1 MRILIIG
8 EGGRESALAAKLQKD
23 NRITKMFFANGNAS
37 TDAIGQNVQLEEIKE
52 LRDFAIKEKVDLT
65 IVGPEAPLVA
75 GLKDEF
81 KKHDL
86 KVFGPDQKVAS
97 LEGSKA
103 FSKKFMQTYDIKTAK
118 AMVFDSYN
126 EAKAYVQNH
135 EFPLVIKASGLAGG
149 KGVVI
154 CDTLEEAEATIHDFM
169 IRRIYGDAGI
179 RLVIEEFLQ
188 GFEASIIA
196 FSNGDKLFPCIA
208 AKDYKKAGNGDK
220 GPNTGGMG
228 SVAPSP
234 EFTAEHSADF
244 EKNILAPTITGLKAE
259 GFSFKGIIFFGLMVT
274 KKGTYLLEYNM
285 RFGDPETQVLMALM
299 ENNLLD
305 VINDCMNGKDIE
317 LKFKNEKAVCLV
329 MCSGGYPRNIE
340 LGFEITGEDK
350 VKHSQLLYAGAVRK
364 GDKIVSNGGRVLN
377 LVATG
382 ATYDEAR
389 KKVYEDAI
397 PVHFD
402 YSFYREDIGKF

>member
-23 NRITKMFFANGNAS
+23 VRVTKMFFANGNAS
-37 TDAIGQNVQLEEIKE
+37 TDAIGQNVHMSEIKE

-81 KKHDL
+81 KKHGL
-86 KVFGPDQKVAS
+86 KVFGPNQKVAS

-118 AMVFDSYN
+118 AVVFDSYN
-126 EAKAYVQNH
+126 EAKEYVQKH
-135 EFPLVIKASGLAGG
+135 EYPLVIKASGLAGG

-154 CDTLEEAEATIHDFM
+154 CDTVEEAEATIHDFM

-196 FSNGDKLFPCIA
+196 FSNGEKLFPCIPV
-208 AKDYKKAGNGDK
+208 KDYKKAGNGDK

-244 EKNILAPTITGLKAE
+244 EKNILTPTITGLKAE

-274 KKGTYLLEYNM
+274 KNGTYLLEYNM

-305 VINDCMNGKDIE
+305 VIMDCMNGKDID
-317 LKFKNEKAVCLV
+317 LKFKDEKAVCLV

-340 LGFEITGEDK
+340 LGFEILGEDK
-350 VKHSQLLYAGAVRK
+350 VKHSQLLYAGAIKK
-364 GDKIVSNGGRVLN
+364 GNKVVSNGGRVLN
-377 LVATG
+377 IIATG

-389 KKVYEDAI
+389 KKVYEDAL

>member
-196 FSNGDKLFPCIA
+196 FSNGEKLFPCIA

-305 VINDCMNGKDIE
+305 VINDCMNGKDID

>member
-8 EGGRESALAAKLQKD
+8 EGGRESALAAKLQND
-23 NRITKMFFANGNAS
+23 PRISKMFFANGNAT
-37 TDAIGQNVQLEEIKE
+37 TDVIGKNVHLSEIKE
-52 LRDFAIKEKVDLT
+52 LRDFAIKEKIDLT

-86 KVFGPDQKVAS
+86 KVFGPNQKVAS

-118 AMVFDSYN
+118 AVVFDSYN
-126 EAKAYVQNH
+126 DAKEYVQTQQY
-135 EFPLVIKASGLAGG
+135 PLVVKASGLAGG

-154 CDTLEEAEATIHDFM
+154 CDNLEEAEATIHDFM

-179 RLVIEEFLQ
+179 RLVIEEYLE

-196 FSNGDKLFPCIA
+196 FSNGEKIFPCIA
-208 AKDYKKAGNGDK
+208 AKDYKKAGNGDT

-234 EFTAEHSADF
+234 DFTQEHYADF
-244 EKNILAPTITGLKAE
+244 EKNILQTTINGLKGE

-274 KKGTYLLEYNM
+274 KNGTYLLEYNM

-305 VINDCMNGKDIE
+305 VIQDCMDGKDIE
-317 LKFKNEKAVCLV
+317 LKFKDEKAVCLV

-340 LGFEITGEDK
+340 TGYEIVGEDK
-350 VKHSQLLYAGAVRK
+350 LKHSKLLYAGAVRK
-364 GDKIVSNGGRVLN
+364 ADKVVSNGGRVLN
-377 LVATG
+377 IVATG
-382 ATYDEAR
+382 ATYDDAR
-389 KKVYEDAI
+389 KKVYEDAAHI
-397 PVHFD
+397 HFD
-402 YSFYREDIGKF
+402 YGFYREDIGKF

>member
-8 EGGRESALAAKLQKD
+8 EGGRESALATKLHKD
-23 NRITKMFFANGNAS
+23 SRVTKMFFANGNAT
-37 TDAIGQNVQLEEIKE
+37 TDAIGKNVHLSEIHE
-52 LRDFAIKEKVDLT
+52 LRDFAIKEKIDLT

-86 KVFGPDQKVAS
+86 KVFGPNQKVAS

-118 AMVFDSYN
+118 AVIFDAYN
-126 EAKAYVQNH
+126 EAKEYIQTQ
-135 EFPLVIKASGLAGG
+135 EYPLVIKASGLAGG

-179 RLVIEEFLQ
+179 RLVIEEYLQ

-196 FSNGDKLFPCIA
+196 FSNGEQLFPCIPV
-208 AKDYKKAGNGDK
+208 KDYKKAGDGDK

-234 EFTAEHSADF
+234 EFTQEHYADF
-244 EKNILAPTITGLKAE
+244 EQHILEPTITGLKAE

-305 VINDCMNGKDIE
+305 VINDCMNGKE
-317 LKFKNEKAVCLV
+317 VQLTFKDEKAVCLV

-340 LGFEITGEDK
+340 IGFEIVGEDK
-350 VKHSQLLYAGAVRK
+350 VKHSQLLHAGAIRR
-364 GDKIVSNGGRVLN
+364 GDKVVSNGGRVLN
-377 LVATG
+377 IVATG
-382 ATYDEAR
+382 ETYEDAR
-389 KKVYEDAI
+389 KKVYEDASH
-397 PVHFD
+397 VHFD

>member
-8 EGGRESALAAKLQKD
+8 EGGRESALAAKLHKD
-23 NRITKMFFANGNAS
+23 SRVTKMFFANGNAS
-37 TDAIGQNVQLEEIKE
+37 TDAMGQNVHLSEIKE

-86 KVFGPDQKVAS
+86 KVFGPTQKVAS

-118 AMVFDSYN
+118 AVVFDSYN
-126 EAKAYVQNH
+126 EAKEYVKTQ
-135 EFPLVIKASGLAGG
+135 EYPLVIKASGLAGG

-154 CDTLEEAEATIHDFM
+154 CDTIEEAEATIHDFM

-179 RLVIEEFLQ
+179 RLVIEEFLH

-196 FSNGDKLFPCIA
+196 FSNGEKIFPCIA
-208 AKDYKKAGNGDK
+208 AKDYKKAGNGDT

-234 EFTAEHSADF
+234 EFTQEHFADF
-244 EKNILAPTITGLKAE
+244 EKHILEPTVKGLKGE

-305 VINDCMNGKDIE
+305 VINDCMNGKDLQ

-340 LGFEITGEDK
+340 TGFEIVGGER
-350 VKHSQLLYAGAVRK
+350 VKNSQLFYAGAVKK
-364 GDKIVSNGGRVLN
+364 GDKVVSNGGRVLN
-377 LVATG
+377 IVATG

-389 KKVYEDAI
+389 KKVYEDASH
-397 PVHFD
+397 VHFD

>member
-8 EGGRESALAAKLQKD
+8 EGGRESALAARLHKD
-23 NRITKMFFANGNAS
+23 SRVTKMFFANGNAT
-37 TDAIGQNVQLEEIKE
+37 TDAIGKNVHLSEIKE

-75 GLKDEF
+75 GLRDEF

-118 AMVFDSYN
+118 AVVFDSYPD
-126 EAKAYVQNH
+126 AKAYVQTQ
-135 EFPLVIKASGLAGG
+135 EYPLVVKASGLAGG

-154 CDTLEEAEATIHDFM
+154 CDTIEEAEATIHDFM

-179 RLVIEEFLQ
+179 QLVIEEYLQ

-196 FSNGDKLFPCIA
+196 FSNGEKLFPCIPV
-208 AKDYKKAGNGDK
+208 KDYKKAGNGDK

-234 EFTAEHSADF
+234 EFTQEHYADF
-244 EKNILAPTITGLKAE
+244 EKNILETTIKGLKGE

-305 VINDCMNGKDIE
+305 VINDCMNGKDIQ
-317 LKFKNEKAVCLV
+317 LKFKDEKAVCLV

-340 LGFEITGEDK
+340 TGFEIVGENK
-350 VKHSQLLYAGAVRK
+350 VKHSQLLYAGAIKK
-364 GDKIVSNGGRVLN
+364 GDKVVSNGGRVLN

>member
-23 NRITKMFFANGNAS
+23 NRVTKMFFANGNAS
-37 TDAIGQNVQLEEIKE
+37 TDAIGQNVHMSEIKE

-86 KVFGPDQKVAS
+86 KVFGPNQKVAS

-118 AMVFDSYN
+118 AVVFDSYN
-126 EAKAYVQNH
+126 EAKAYVQTQ
-135 EFPLVIKASGLAGG
+135 EYPLVIKASGLAGG

-154 CDTLEEAEATIHDFM
+154 CDTIEEAEATIHDFM

-196 FSNGDKLFPCIA
+196 FSNGEKIFPCIA
-208 AKDYKKAGNGDK
+208 AKDYKKVGNGDK

-234 EFTAEHSADF
+234 EFTAEHTADF
-244 EKNILAPTITGLKAE
+244 EKNILEPTLKGLKAE

-274 KKGTYLLEYNM
+274 KNGTYLLEYNM

-305 VINDCMNGKDIE
+305 VINDCMNGKDLD
-317 LKFKNEKAVCLV
+317 LKFKDEKAVCLV
-329 MCSGGYPRNIE
+329 MCSGGYPGNIE
-340 LGFEITGEDK
+340 TGFEITGIEK
-350 VKHSQLLYAGAVRK
+350 AKYSQVLCAGAIKK
-364 GDKIVSNGGRVLN
+364 GDKTVSNGGRVMN
-377 LVATG
+377 VVATG

-389 KKVYEDAI
+389 KKVYEDAAH
-397 PVHFD
+397 VHFD

>member
-23 NRITKMFFANGNAS
+23 VRVTKMFFANGNAS
-37 TDAIGQNVQLEEIKE
+37 TDAIGQNVHMSEIKE

-81 KKHDL
+81 KKHGL
-86 KVFGPDQKVAS
+86 KVFGPNQKVAS

-118 AMVFDSYN
+118 AVVFDSYN
-126 EAKAYVQNH
+126 EAKEYVQKH
-135 EFPLVIKASGLAGG
+135 EYPLVIKASGLAGG

-154 CDTLEEAEATIHDFM
+154 CDTVEEAEATIHDFM

-196 FSNGDKLFPCIA
+196 FSNGEKLFPCIPV
-208 AKDYKKAGNGDK
+208 KDYKKAGNGDK

-274 KKGTYLLEYNM
+274 KNGTYLLEYNM

-305 VINDCMNGKDIE
+305 VIMDCMNGKDIE
-317 LKFKNEKAVCLV
+317 LKFKDEKAVCLV

-340 LGFEITGEDK
+340 LGFEILGEDK
-350 VKHSQLLYAGAVRK
+350 VKHSQLLYAGAIKK
-364 GDKIVSNGGRVLN
+364 GNKVVSNGGRVLN
-377 LVATG
+377 IIATG
-382 ATYDEAR
+382 TTYDEAR
-389 KKVYEDAI
+389 KKVYEDAL

>member
-8 EGGRESALAAKLQKD
+8 EGGRESALAAKLHKD
-23 NRITKMFFANGNAS
+23 SRVSHMFFANGNAS
-37 TDAIGQNVQLEEIKE
+37 TDKIGTNIHLSEIKE
-52 LRDFAIKEKVDLT
+52 LRDFAIKEKIDLT

-86 KVFGPDQKVAS
+86 KVFGPNQKVAS

-118 AMVFDSYN
+118 AVVFDAYA
-126 EAKAYVQNH
+126 EAKEYIQTQ
-135 EFPLVIKASGLAGG
+135 EYPLVVKASGLAGG

-154 CDTLEEAEATIHDFM
+154 CETLEEAEATIHDFM
-169 IRRIYGDAGI
+169 IRRIFGDAGI
-179 RLVIEEFLQ
+179 RVVIEEYLQ

-196 FSNGDKLFPCIA
+196 FSNGEKLFPCIA
-208 AKDYKKAGNGDK
+208 AKDYKKAGNGDT

-228 SVAPSP
+228 TVAPSP
-234 EFTAEHSADF
+234 EFTAEHYADF
-244 EKNILAPTITGLKAE
+244 EKNILETTLKGLKAE
-259 GFSFKGIIFFGLMVT
+259 GFSFKGIIFFGLMIT
-274 KKGTYLLEYNM
+274 KNGTYLLEYNM
-285 RFGDPETQVLMALM
+285 RFGDPETQVLMALL

-305 VINDCMNGKDIE
+305 VINDCIDGKDIQ
-317 LKFKNEKAVCLV
+317 LKFKDEKAVCLV

-340 LGFEITGEDK
+340 TGFEIVGEDR
-350 VKHSQLLYAGAVRK
+350 VKHSQLLYAGAVKK

-377 LVATG
+377 IVATG

-389 KKVYEDAI
+389 KKVYEDASH
-397 PVHFD
+397 VHFD

>member
-8 EGGRESALAAKLQKD
+8 EGGRESALAAQLTKD
-23 NRITKMFFANGNAS
+23 ARVTKMFFANGNAS
-37 TDAIGQNVQLEEIKE
+37 TDKYGQNVNLSAITE

-75 GLKDEF
+75 GLRDEF

-118 AMVFDSYN
+118 AVVFDSY
-126 EAKAYVQNH
+126 EDAKAYIQTQ
-135 EFPLVIKASGLAGG
+135 EYPLVVKASGLAGG

-154 CDTLEEAEATIHDFM
+154 CETLEEAEATIHDFM

-196 FSNGDKLFPCIA
+196 FSNGENLFPCISV
-208 AKDYKKAGNGDK
+208 KDYKKAGNGDA

-234 EFTAEHSADF
+234 EFTEEHYADF
-244 EKNILAPTITGLKAE
+244 EENILKTTIKGLKAE
-259 GFSFKGIIFFGLMVT
+259 GFSFKGIIFFGLMIT
-274 KKGTYLLEYNM
+274 KNGTYLLEYNM

-299 ENNLLD
+299 ENKILD
-305 VINDCMNGKDIE
+305 VINDCMNGKNIE
-317 LKFKNEKAVCLV
+317 LKFKDEKAVCLV
-329 MCSGGYPRNIE
+329 MCSGGYPRNME
-340 LGFEITGEDK
+340 LGFEIVGEEK
-350 VKHSQLLYAGAVRK
+350 VKHSQLLYAGAVK
-364 GDKIVSNGGRVLN
+364 SGDKIVSNGGRVLN
-377 LVATG
+377 IIATG

-389 KKVYEDAI
+389 KKVYEDASH
-397 PVHFD
+397 VHFD

>member
-23 NRITKMFFANGNAS
+23 VRVTKMFFANGNAS
-37 TDAIGQNVQLEEIKE
+37 TDAIGQNVHMSEIKE

-81 KKHDL
+81 KKHGL
-86 KVFGPDQKVAS
+86 KVFGPNQKVAS

-118 AMVFDSYN
+118 AVVFDSYN
-126 EAKAYVQNH
+126 EAKEYVQKH
-135 EFPLVIKASGLAGG
+135 EYPLVIKASGLAGG

-154 CDTLEEAEATIHDFM
+154 CDTVEEAEATIHDFM

-196 FSNGDKLFPCIA
+196 FSNGEKLFPCIPV
-208 AKDYKKAGNGDK
+208 KDYKKAGNGDK

-274 KKGTYLLEYNM
+274 KNGTYLLEYNM

-305 VINDCMNGKDIE
+305 VIMDCMNGKDID
-317 LKFKNEKAVCLV
+317 LKFKDEKAVCLV

-340 LGFEITGEDK
+340 LGFEILGEDK
-350 VKHSQLLYAGAVRK
+350 VKHSQLLYAGAIKK
-364 GDKIVSNGGRVLN
+364 GNKVVSNGGRVLN
-377 LVATG
+377 IIATG

-389 KKVYEDAI
+389 KKVYEDAL

>member
-8 EGGRESALAAKLQKD
+8 EGGRESALATKLQKD
-23 NRITKMFFANGNAS
+23 ARVSQMFFANGNAT
-37 TDAIGQNVQLEEIKE
+37 TDKIGKNIHLSEINE

-86 KVFGPDQKVAS
+86 KVFGPTQKVAS

-103 FSKKFMQTYDIKTAK
+103 FSKKFMKTYNIKTAK
-118 AMVFDSYN
+118 AEVFDAYN
-126 EAKAYVQNH
+126 DAKEYLQTQQ
-135 EFPLVIKASGLAGG
+135 FPLVIKASGLAGG

-154 CDTLEEAEATIHDFM
+154 CETLEEAEATIHDFM
-169 IRRIYGDAGI
+169 IRRIFGDAGI
-179 RLVIEEFLQ
+179 RVVIEEYLQ

-196 FSNGDKLFPCIA
+196 FSNGEKLFPCVA
-208 AKDYKKAGNGDK
+208 AKDYKKAGNGDT

-228 SVAPSP
+228 AVAPSP
-234 EFTAEHSADF
+234 EFTAEHFADF
-244 EKNILAPTITGLKAE
+244 EKNILEPTVTGLKGE
-259 GFSFKGIIFFGLMVT
+259 GFGFKGIIFFGLMIT
-274 KKGTYLLEYNM
+274 KNGTYLLEYNM

-305 VINDCMNGKDIE
+305 VINDCLDGKDIQ
-317 LKFKNEKAVCLV
+317 LKFKDEKAVCLV

-340 LGFEITGEDK
+340 TGFEIVGENK
-350 VKHSQLLYAGAVRK
+350 VKHSTILYAGAVKR
-364 GDKIVSNGGRVLN
+364 GDKVVSNGGRVLN
-377 LVATG
+377 IVATG
-382 ATYDEAR
+382 ATYDDAR
-389 KKVYEDAI
+389 KK
-397 PVHFD
+397 
-402 YSFYREDIGKF
+402 

>member
-23 NRITKMFFANGNAS
+23 VRVTKMFFANGNAS
-37 TDAIGQNVQLEEIKE
+37 TDAIGQNVHMSEIKE

-81 KKHDL
+81 KKHGL
-86 KVFGPDQKVAS
+86 KVFGPNQKVAS

-118 AMVFDSYN
+118 AVVFDSYN
-126 EAKAYVQNH
+126 EAKEYVQKH
-135 EFPLVIKASGLAGG
+135 EYPLVIKASGLAGG

-154 CDTLEEAEATIHDFM
+154 CDTVEEAEATIHDFM

-196 FSNGDKLFPCIA
+196 FSNGEKLFPCIPV
-208 AKDYKKAGNGDK
+208 KDYKKAGNGDK

-274 KKGTYLLEYNM
+274 RNGTYLLEYNM

-305 VINDCMNGKDIE
+305 VIMDCMNGKDID
-317 LKFKNEKAVCLV
+317 LKFKDEKAVCLV

-340 LGFEITGEDK
+340 LGFEILGEDK
-350 VKHSQLLYAGAVRK
+350 VKHSQLLYAGAIKK
-364 GDKIVSNGGRVLN
+364 GNKVVSNGGRVLN
-377 LVATG
+377 IIATG

-389 KKVYEDAI
+389 KKVYEDAL

>member
-8 EGGRESALAAKLQKD
+8 EGGRESALATKLQKD
-23 NRITKMFFANGNAS
+23 SRVSQMFFSNGNAT
-37 TDAIGQNVQLEEIKE
+37 TDRIGKNIHLSEIKE

-86 KVFGPDQKVAS
+86 KVFGPTQKVAS

-103 FSKKFMQTYDIKTAK
+103 FSKKFMKTYDIKTAK
-118 AMVFDSYN
+118 AEVFDAYN
-126 EAKAYVQNH
+126 DAKQYLQTQ

-154 CDTLEEAEATIHDFM
+154 CETLEEAEATIHDFM
-169 IRRIYGDAGI
+169 IRRIFGDAGI
-179 RLVIEEFLQ
+179 RVVIEEYLE

-196 FSNGDKLFPCIA
+196 FSNGEKLFPCVA
-208 AKDYKKAGNGDK
+208 AKDYKKAGNGDT

-228 SVAPSP
+228 AVAPSP
-234 EFTAEHSADF
+234 EFTAEHFADF
-244 EKNILAPTITGLKAE
+244 EKNILEPTVKGLKGE
-259 GFSFKGIIFFGLMVT
+259 GFSFKGIIFFGLMIT
-274 KKGTYLLEYNM
+274 KNGTYLLEYNM

-305 VINDCMNGKDIE
+305 VINDCIEGKDIQ
-317 LKFKNEKAVCLV
+317 LKFKDEKAVCLV

-340 LGFEITGEDK
+340 TGFEIVGEDK
-350 VKHSQLLYAGAVRK
+350 VKHSQLLYAGAVKK
-364 GDKIVSNGGRVLN
+364 GDKVVSNGGRVLN
-377 LVATG
+377 IVATG
-382 ATYDEAR
+382 ATYEEAR

>member
-1 MRILIIG
+1 M
-8 EGGRESALAAKLQKD
+8 
-23 NRITKMFFANGNAS
+23 
-37 TDAIGQNVQLEEIKE
+37 
-52 LRDFAIKEKVDLT
+52 KEKIDLT

-75 GLKDEF
+75 GIKDEF

-86 KVFGPDQKVAS
+86 KVFGPTQKVAS

-118 AMVFDSYN
+118 VVVFDSYN
-126 EAKAYVQNH
+126 EAIEYVKTQQY
-135 EFPLVIKASGLAGG
+135 PLVVKASGLAGG

-179 RLVIEEFLQ
+179 RLVIEEYLQ

-196 FSNGDKLFPCIA
+196 FSNGEKLFPCVA
-208 AKDYKKAGNGDK
+208 AKDYKKAGNGDT

-234 EFTAEHSADF
+234 EFTQEHYADF
-244 EKNILAPTITGLKAE
+244 EKNILEPTVKGLKAE
-259 GFSFKGIIFFGLMVT
+259 GFGFKGIIFFGLMVT
-274 KKGTYLLEYNM
+274 KNGAYLLEYNM

-305 VINDCMNGKDIE
+305 VIQDCMDGKDIE
-317 LKFKNEKAVCLV
+317 LKFKDEKAVCLV

-340 LGFEITGEDK
+340 TGFEITGEDK
-350 VKHSQLLYAGAVRK
+350 LKHSKLLYAGAISK
-364 GDKIVSNGGRVLN
+364 GDKVVSNGGRVLN
-377 LVATG
+377 IVATG
-382 ATYDEAR
+382 ATYEDAR
-389 KKVYEDAI
+389 KKVYEDAAH
-397 PVHFD
+397 VHFD
-402 YSFYREDIGKF
+402 YGFYREDIGKF

>member
-23 NRITKMFFANGNAS
+23 VRVTKMFFANGNAS
-37 TDAIGQNVQLEEIKE
+37 TDAIGQNVHMSEIKE

-81 KKHDL
+81 KKHGL
-86 KVFGPDQKVAS
+86 KVFGPNQKVAS

-118 AMVFDSYN
+118 AVVFDSYN
-126 EAKAYVQNH
+126 EAKEYVQKH
-135 EFPLVIKASGLAGG
+135 EYPLVIKASGLAGG

-154 CDTLEEAEATIHDFM
+154 CDTVEEAEATIHDFM

-196 FSNGDKLFPCIA
+196 FSNGEKLFPCIPV
-208 AKDYKKAGNGDK
+208 KDYKKAGNGDK

-305 VINDCMNGKDIE
+305 VIMDCMNGKDIE
-317 LKFKNEKAVCLV
+317 LKFKDEKAVCLV

-340 LGFEITGEDK
+340 LGFEILGEDK
-350 VKHSQLLYAGAVRK
+350 VKHSQLLYAGAIKK
-364 GDKIVSNGGRVLN
+364 GNKVVSNGGRVLN
-377 LVATG
+377 IIATG

-389 KKVYEDAI
+389 KKVYEDAL

>member
-23 NRITKMFFANGNAS
+23 ARITKMFFANGNAS
-37 TDAIGQNVQLEEIKE
+37 TDRLGQNIHAFDIKE

-65 IVGPEAPLVA
+65 IVGPEAPLVD

-86 KVFGPDQKVAS
+86 KVFGPTQKVAS

-103 FSKKFMQTYDIKTAK
+103 FSKKFMQTYNIKTAK
-118 AMVFDSYN
+118 AVVFDAYN
-126 EAKAYVQNH
+126 DAKQYVQDH
-135 EFPLVIKASGLAGG
+135 QYPLVIKASGLAGG

-154 CDTLEEAEATIHDFM
+154 CDNVEEAEATIHDFM

-179 RLVIEEFLQ
+179 RLVIEEYLQ

-196 FSNGDKLFPCIA
+196 FSNGEKLFPCIPV
-208 AKDYKKAGNGDK
+208 KDYKKAGNGDK

-228 SVAPSP
+228 AVAPSP
-234 EFTAEHSADF
+234 EFTDAHFADF
-244 EKNILAPTITGLKAE
+244 EKNVLEPTVSGLKAE
-259 GFSFKGIIFFGLMVT
+259 GFGFKGIIFFGLMVT
-274 KKGTYLLEYNM
+274 KNGTYLLEYNM

-305 VINDCMNGKDIE
+305 VINDCMNNREIH
-317 LKFKNEKAVCLV
+317 LKFKDEKAVCLV
-329 MCSGGYPRNIE
+329 MCSGGYPRNVE
-340 LGFEITGEDK
+340 LGFEITGEHR
-350 VKHSQLLYAGAVRK
+350 VKHSQLLYAGAAKR

-377 LVATG
+377 LVAT
-382 ATYDEAR
+382 APTMEEAR
-389 KKVYEDAI
+389 KKVYEDASH
-397 PVHFD
+397 VHFD

>member
-1 MRILIIG
+1 MRILIVG
-8 EGGRESALAAKLQKD
+8 EGGRESALASKLSKD
-23 NRITKMFFANGNAS
+23 SRVTQMFFAKGNAT
-37 TDAIGQNVQLEEIKE
+37 TDELGKNINLSDIKE

-86 KVFGPDQKVAS
+86 KVFGPTEKVAS

-118 AMVFDSYN
+118 AIVFDSYN
-126 EAKAYVQNH
+126 EASEYIKTQQYPIV
-135 EFPLVIKASGLAGG
+135 VKASGLAGG

-154 CDTLEEAEATIHDFM
+154 CETLEEAEATIHDFM

-179 RLVIEEFLQ
+179 QVVVEDYLE

-196 FSNGDKLFPCIA
+196 FSNGEQLFPCVA
-208 AKDYKKAGNGDK
+208 VKDYKKAGNGNT

-228 SVAPSP
+228 AVAPSP
-234 EFTAEHSADF
+234 EFTEEHYADF
-244 EKNILAPTITGLKAE
+244 DKSILQPTINGLKGE
-259 GFSFKGIIFFGLMVT
+259 GFRFKGIIFFGLMIT
-274 KKGTYLLEYNM
+274 KNGTYLLEYNM

-305 VINDCMNGKDIE
+305 VINDCMNGKDLD
-317 LKFKNEKAVCLV
+317 LKFRDEKAVCLV

-340 LGFEITGEDK
+340 LGFEIVGQNK
-350 VKHSQLLYAGAVRK
+350 VQHSQLLYAGAVKK
-364 GDKIVSNGGRVLN
+364 GDKVVSNGGRVLN

-382 ATYDEAR
+382 KTFEEAR
-389 KKVYEDAI
+389 TKVYQDAI